1 MGVYFPYML
10 VDINSHVKLVG
21 QGEKLVRTYTRGSD
35 ENSRTYYDADLFGVN
50 RIEINGNIMAIGY
63 LIE

>member
-1 MGVYFPYML
+1 MGLYFPYML

-35 ENSRTYYDADLFGVN
+35 ENSRTYYDADLFNVK
-50 RIEINGNIMAIGY
+50 REVDFSI
-63 LIE
+63 